1 MHKKKKK
8 TLGFFIAIGSGAESA
23 IERRCGNELAL
34 LIINILYYV
43 RAAVFSLAHA
53 VQRKKEERKTVMDPE
68 GVYTYPFVLH
78 FLFLRDLCTK
88 SSHERI
94 FYLIDI
100 KIRREIPDKLC
111 K

>member
-1 MHKKKKK
+1 LHKKKKK

-53 VQRKKEERKTVMDPE
+53 VQRKKERKTVMDPE

-78 FLFLRDLCTK
+78 FLFFCGICARKALTNEF
-88 SSHERI
+88 SI
-94 FYLIDI
+94 
-100 KIRREIPDKLC
+100 
-111 K
+111 